1 MSAAA
6 TAPFV
11 FIGCVEVR
19 QALQRTAA
27 DERELV
33 DRLEEVPTGTRVLSR
48 IDGVQSFWLSTMGL
62 MFDVRSVVAARQ
74 SVTSRNFAKLKQI
87 LEAAPRQ

>member
-1 MSAAA
+1 
-6 TAPFV
+6 
-11 FIGCVEVR
+11 VEPDRSYSTVWVDR
-19 QALQRTAA
+19 PSEHART
-27 DERELV
+27 
-33 DRLEEVPTGTRVLSR
+33 RLEEVPTGTRVLSR

>member
-33 DRLEEVPTGTRVLSR
+33 DRLG
-48 IDGVQSFWLSTMGL
+48 G
-62 MFDVRSVVAARQ
+62 
-74 SVTSRNFAKLKQI
+74 
-87 LEAAPRQ
+87 